1 MSVSDLLN
9 SILDKLNVEQD
20 IYDQVL
26 EAFSKEQLPFKL
38 IVHLVKNSNGNMNAM
53 SMTTWDAA
61 NDVMV
66 TKEIRQDAKQGVIT
80 CYALHI

>member
-9 SILDKLNVEQD
+9 SILDKLNVGQD
-20 IYDQVL
+20 IFDQIL
-26 EAFSKEQLPFKL
+26 EEFSKEQLPFKL
-38 IVHLVKNSNGNMNAM
+38 IVHLVKNSNGKMNAM

-66 TKEIRQDAKQGVIT
+66 TKEIKQDSSQYVIT